1 MRQASNIIIEV
12 DRTKKEFKYNHDGL
26 GDFMESVE
34 SLSEEDGDMYDML
47 QASTDK
53 KSLLDKLDAC
63 QNLSGNAIDLV
74 LPAKRAKTEPNV
86 LRQSI
91 ALTEH
96 KI

>member
-1 MRQASNIIIEV
+1 M
-12 DRTKKEFKYNHDGL
+12 D
-26 GDFMESVE
+26 SVE
-34 SLSEEDGDMYDML
+34 SLCEEDGDMYDML

-74 LPAKRAKTEPNV
+74 LPTKRAKTEPNIPS
-86 LRQSI
+86 RSN

-96 KI
+96 KIEEFEVKNNDQLSRVSEKYA